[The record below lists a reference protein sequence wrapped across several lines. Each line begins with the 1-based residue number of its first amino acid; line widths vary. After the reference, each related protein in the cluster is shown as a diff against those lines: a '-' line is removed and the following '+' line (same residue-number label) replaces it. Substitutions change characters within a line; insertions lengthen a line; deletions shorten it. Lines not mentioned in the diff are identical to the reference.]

1 MDIIICL
8 DDRNGMLF
16 HHRRQSRDREVI
28 RDMLQECA
36 GRKLLVSPFSAGLF
50 EKGARGVIVVDNPL
64 SQAQNQDVCF
74 IEAEDITPYRD
85 SVESWIIYRWN
96 RRYPADTW
104 FSIDLHEDWKL
115 AETTEFAGYSHE
127 KITKEIY
134 TR

>member
-50 EKGARGVIVVDNPL
+50 EKNEDMLHDFHWNLHTTP
-64 SQAQNQDVCF
+64 SWKNQDQLRFLLSWFHAPVPRRN
-74 IEAEDITPYRD
+74 ITEQRNIVHLLPD
-85 SVESWIIYRWN
+85 
-96 RRYPADTW
+96 
-104 FSIDLHEDWKL
+104 
-115 AETTEFAGYSHE
+115 
-127 KITKEIY
+127 
-134 TR
+134 

>member
-1 MDIIICL
+1 MRYGYEFVPL
-8 DDRNGMLF
+8 SSFVFYNG
-16 HHRRQSRDREVI
+16 
-28 RDMLQECA
+28 C
-36 GRKLLVSPFSAGLF
+36 SPVHSGSVYAAPLPASAGLF

-64 SQAQNQDVCF
+64 SQAQKQDVCF

-115 AETTEFAGYSHE
+115 AEITEFAGYSHE